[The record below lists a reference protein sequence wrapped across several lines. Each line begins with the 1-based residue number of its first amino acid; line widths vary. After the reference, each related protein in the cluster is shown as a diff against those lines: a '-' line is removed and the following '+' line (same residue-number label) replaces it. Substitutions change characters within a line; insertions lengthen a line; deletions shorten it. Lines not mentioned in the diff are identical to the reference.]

1 MPRYVGPVP
10 RAQAKEGSMPQLV
23 KKRRSAWAVLAVA
36 AMFASLLAVAASPVG
51 AAEVGSDDAS
61 PNSTT
66 KLSAC
71 IGDALKD
78 NGFTDVSDGHA
89 FKDHINCIAYYKI
102 TLGTDDGTTFSPSDN
117 ISRAQAA
124 TMILRAAKA
133 AGADLDDAM
142 GDDKFDDI
150 EDVFKDFRDAI
161 NVLAEN
167 EVITAGGD
175 FKPNDDI
182 TREDMAAMVAAMLKA
197 ASNVYGSNGQLTG
210 VTYGGTG
217 NTLDHFKDAL
227 ATSPGP
233 VNTAISELYE
243 LGVALGTDTSG
254 VFNPKGLLTRG
265 QMAAFI
271 TRALAHTSVRPAGV
285 TAQWDG
291 KNIVVSAR
299 TDAFAPKVGVVVDLF
314 HIATADAD
322 SAVKTD
328 GTCDTN
334 ELLNP
339 LRGELCEIDNSDS
352 ETRNSGD
359 FSEPLET
366 DDVGE
371 GVTVWVW
378 TGDVGDTFGSDT
390 DVYRLDIAKG
400 EATPVVA
407 ARAHITSDL
416 KGVKAKLGS
425 TVVYTVQL
433 QDSTGKATTIGS
445 SIVEQKPASF
455 LVTLSAYAYASPP
468 TTRAT
473 RATSVTPLTIT
484 TDSEGK
490 ATFSVTAPA
499 DPDKD
504 TFGDKFSVDITIQST
519 TNGVDANMFYI
530 DDSKTPATNIGNVA
544 TVISGSTNAPEAG
557 LIFSTEKSKENDGD
571 GGGINTTVELAAEYL
586 KASAEG
592 VRNSV
597 TAKLVDQYGD
607 PIVGK
612 QVVLVVTTPSES
624 GRTTRRTLRDG
635 SVTFDYTRKSATAAT
650 ETVTVTW
657 LTDEDTPASQTNTAM
672 VEWAT
677 EAGDT
682 NGDSAKNILA
692 FDTDTNTIFAGAAG
706 EALVL
711 TYDSNDRFDV
721 MGEAS
726 NYAAFE
732 KALSTDHALTWRINK
747 TRPRPRD
754 VNTFRLVAGS

>member
-1 MPRYVGPVP
+1 M
-10 RAQAKEGSMPQLV
+10 
-23 KKRRSAWAVLAVA
+23 
-36 AMFASLLAVAASPVG
+36 
-51 AAEVGSDDAS
+51 
-61 PNSTT
+61 
-66 KLSAC
+66 LS
-71 IGDALKD
+71 K
-78 NGFTDVSDGHA
+78 TDVSDGHA

-291 KNIVVSAR
+291 TQIVVSAR

-339 LRGELCEIDNSDS
+339 LRGDLCEIDNSDS

-359 FSEPLET
+359 FSEVLEK

-378 TGDVGDTFGSDT
+378 TGDVGDTFGSDA

-400 EATPVVA
+400 EATPVAA

-416 KGVKAKLGS
+416 KGSKAKLGS

-433 QDSTGKATTIGS
+433 QDSTGKATTIGFDTE
-445 SIVEQKPASF
+445 EQKPASF
-455 LVTLSAYAYASPP
+455 LVTLSTYEYATP
-468 TTRAT
+468 TTRAPQ
-473 RATSVTPLTIT
+473 ATSVTPLTIT

-499 DPDKD
+499 DPNKD
-504 TFGDKFSVDITIQST
+504 EPGDKFQVDITIRPG
-519 TNGVDANMFYI
+519 TNGTPANMVYI
-530 DDSKTPATNIGNVA
+530 DDSETPAAHSDNVVA
-544 TVISGSTNAPEAG
+544 TVISGADDIDEG
-557 LIFSTEKSKENDGD
+557 LIFSTEKSKEDDGD
-571 GGGINTTVELAAEYL
+571 NGMTNTTVELAAGYL

-612 QVVLVVTTPSES
+612 QVTLAVTPPSQS
-624 GRTTRRTLRDG
+624 GRITRRTLRDG
-635 SVTFDYTRKSATAAT
+635 SVTFDYTRKSAEAAT
-650 ETVTVTW
+650 EMVGVTW
-657 LTDEDTPASQTNTAM
+657 LAIDNNNNTSVAQSKM
-672 VEWAT
+672 AKVEWAT

-682 NGDSAKNILA
+682 DGGTAQVIRA
-692 FDTDTNTIFAGAAG
+692 FDTDTNTIFVGTPG
-706 EALVL
+706 SLVVL

-721 MGEAS
+721 EGKVS
-726 NYAAFE
+726 NYSAFE
-732 KALSTDHALTWRINK
+732 KALATDHTLTWIINK

-754 VNTFRLVAGS
+754 VNTFRLVAAGS